1 MEWNDRKKKRLAVA
15 GGVALCAALMALIG
29 FRFMAAPEEGKE
41 IRTTE
46 STVGGTAVAKP
57 DGVDLKVEKL
67 EPGMAGT
74 GRENEEK
81 AWEESIPAGETG
93 NARIPRTDNPAQKLQ
108 ADVPR
113 PEAVP
118 EEGLRDPARRPDGE
132 PVEGPPAAVEHEGA
146 GEPEKTPAPEG
157 EPQAGDTSGGQ
168 IYIPGF
174 GWVEDKGGG
183 AVGETAPDMYENG
196 NKIGSMG

>member
-15 GGVALCAALMALIG
+15 GGVTLCAALMALIG
-29 FRFMAAPEEGKE
+29 FRFMAAPEERKE

-132 PVEGPPAAVEHEGA
+132 P
-146 GEPEKTPAPEG
+146 EKTPAPEG